1 MFGHHRAILP
11 ERYHS
16 SDDEQVTNLMLN
28 VDNLSR
34 VQPFNILDSE
44 TRRKDVFE
52 REKLFTL
59 LRWLIQML
67 TRILLHHRLSGVR
80 HVPNCLLYLMVLVNH
95 PPLILLQ
102 RDPRSPT
109 KRLARALVAHSERL
123 QKTYWTRM
131 PIASNNGHVD
141 IIPFNDILKLR

>member
-16 SDDEQVTNLMLN
+16 SDDGQVTNLMLN

-34 VQPFNILDSE
+34 VPLFNILDSG

-52 REKLFTL
+52 CEKLFTL

-80 HVPNCLLYLMVLVNH
+80 HVPNCLLNLMVLVNH
-95 PPLILLQ
+95 SQ
-102 RDPRSPT
+102 
-109 KRLARALVAHSERL
+109 
-123 QKTYWTRM
+123 
-131 PIASNNGHVD
+131 
-141 IIPFNDILKLR
+141 